1 MADSDGREIQRRSKV
16 KSIEDKSPE
25 ELTTSEVMLKIGM
38 HYLCNGCNGCDFL
51 EVAEICDAVPLH
63 CAYMK
68 LHYYFE
74 NLEAEGSEKD
84 ADSN

>member
-1 MADSDGREIQRRSKV
+1 MRKRV
-16 KSIEDKSPE
+16 KNMNKKIEDKKPE
-25 ELTTSEVMLKIGM
+25 ELTTSEVMLKIGV

-51 EVAEICDAVPLH
+51 EVAKICDAIPLN

-74 NLEAEGSEKD
+74 SIEKD
-84 ADSN
+84 ENKVEGGE